1 MKKYKY
7 FYISKIYY
15 IFFIK
20 QFFIKFEILYNINI
34 NCYIFSFICNKF
46 KNN

>member
-20 QFFIKFEILYNINI
+20 QFFIKFEISNGDWGLVIGDW
-34 NCYIFSFICNKF
+34 
-46 KNN
+46 